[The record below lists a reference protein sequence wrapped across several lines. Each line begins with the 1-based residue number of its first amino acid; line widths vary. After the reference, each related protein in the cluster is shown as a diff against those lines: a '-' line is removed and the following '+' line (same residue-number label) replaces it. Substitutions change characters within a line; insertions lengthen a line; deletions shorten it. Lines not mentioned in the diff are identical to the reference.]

1 MIQEF
6 AVRPVP
12 KNQNARILFFTLLG
26 GAAAA
31 IAASYFMNAYKGIV
45 QLASLILLVAAVTVY
60 TRYLGAVYSYE
71 VTYDSDGTPIFVVC
85 QFSGKRRTSL
95 CRVDLADI
103 VQIEA
108 LSTEQYRAYK
118 TEQGIKRYNYTPTLF
133 PPEVNLMRVRGRHE
147 KADVLLEI
155 TAECRDALL
164 SYAAEARATRLANDG
179 ESIV

>member
-95 CRVDLADI
+95 CRVDLADVLSI
-103 VQIEA
+103 DA
-108 LSTEQYRAYK
+108 LTAEQYRAYK
-118 TEQGIKRYNYTPTLF
+118 TEQGVKRYNYTPTLY
-133 PPEVNLMRVRGRHE
+133 PPEVHILKVRGRHE

-155 TAECRDALL
+155 TAECRDVLL
-164 SYAAEARATRLANDG
+164 SYAAEAREMRAMSG
-179 ESIV
+179 EE